1 MEEREAVNI
10 ITTCNNQN
18 TTLELLSLYQYPA
31 VCEDMWRKE
40 VFEYATTFKMNHTLY
55 EMQESRQRKNI
66 QSLNIIWLVV
76 CEMIYIVHL

>member
-18 TTLELLSLYQYPA
+18 TTLELLSLYQCPA
-31 VCEDMWRKE
+31 VSEDMWTKE

-66 QSLNIIWLVV
+66 QYLNIIWLVV
-76 CEMIYIVHL
+76 CEMIYIVHV